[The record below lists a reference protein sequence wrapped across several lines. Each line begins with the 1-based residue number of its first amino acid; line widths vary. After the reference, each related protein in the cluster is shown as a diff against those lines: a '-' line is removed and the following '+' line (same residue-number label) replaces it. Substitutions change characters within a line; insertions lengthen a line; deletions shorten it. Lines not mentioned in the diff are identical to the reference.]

1 MDHSQ
6 YREEIPHGDH
16 PLSYDHS
23 EPGYRMIAI
32 YMSVTVVLLIFI
44 GIAVQGYYELT
55 YTQDEYN
62 RVLSQ
67 ENWALRDLHNKE
79 RWELTHYG
87 YIDKSKGISSHS
99 DRRSDEIGG
108 SGRGCERAEVSDHR
122 VSSKDSRKNW
132 RRAEALFRNRAQRQ

>member
-55 YTQDEYN
+55 YTQDEYK

-67 ENWALRDLHNKE
+67 ENWALRDL
-79 RWELTHYG
+79 
-87 YIDKSKGISSHS
+87 
-99 DRRSDEIGG
+99 
-108 SGRGCERAEVSDHR
+108 
-122 VSSKDSRKNW
+122 
-132 RRAEALFRNRAQRQ
+132 RQQGTVGTDPLRLCR